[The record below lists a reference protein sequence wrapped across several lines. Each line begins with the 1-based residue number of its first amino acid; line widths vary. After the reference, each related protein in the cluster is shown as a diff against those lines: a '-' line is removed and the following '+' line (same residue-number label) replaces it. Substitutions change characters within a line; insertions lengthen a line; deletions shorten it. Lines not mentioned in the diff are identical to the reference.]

1 MNTPV
6 DVRKYG
12 ETVREQGKASF
23 EEAGKL
29 MRAWV
34 GATDLAYQRLHVQV
48 VQSTEH
54 ARARV
59 DGLQARA
66 KEWQAKRPTRAD
78 IRKQVRE
85 TYDGLAERGEKVIH
99 DLRTRPQ
106 VRLIFAR
113 TEQALKAAEKT
124 VEAAEKK
131 VEEAEHKATGGA
143 QKRATSKAAAR

>member
-48 VQSTEH
+48 VQSREH

-59 DGLQARA
+59 DGLQART
-66 KEWQAKRPTRAD
+66 KEWQAKSPTRAD

-85 TYDGLAERGEKVIH
+85 TYDDLAKRGEKVIH

-106 VRLIFAR
+106 TRLIFTR
-113 TEQALKAAEKT
+113 TEQALK
-124 VEAAEKK
+124 AAEKK
-131 VEEAEHKATGGA
+131 VEEAEHKTTGVA
-143 QKRATSKAAAR
+143 QKRTTPKAVTR

>member
-23 EEAGKL
+23 EEARKL

-34 GATDLAYQRLHVQV
+34 GATDVAYQRLHDQV
-48 VQSTEH
+48 VQSREH
-54 ARARV
+54 A
-59 DGLQARA
+59 LARA
-66 KEWQAKRPTRAD
+66 KKLQAKRPAPAD
-78 IRKQVRE
+78 IRKQVLE
-85 TYDGLAERGEKVIH
+85 TYDDLAERGEKVIH

-106 VRLIFAR
+106 TRLIFTR

-131 VEEAEHKATGGA
+131 VEEAEHKTTGEA
-143 QKRATSKAAAR
+143 KKTTTRKAAAR

>member
-1 MNTPV
+1 MSTPV

-23 EEAGKL
+23 EEARKL

-48 VQSTEH
+48 LESRKH
-54 ARARV
+54 ALARV

-66 KEWQAKRPTRAD
+66 KELQAKSPTPAD
-78 IRKQVRE
+78 IRKQVLA
-85 TYDGLAERGEKVIH
+85 TYDDLAERGEKVIH

-106 VRLIFAR
+106 TRLIFTR
-113 TEQALKAAEKT
+113 TEQALKAAEQK

-131 VEEAEHKATGGA
+131 VEEAEYKTTGGT
-143 QKRATSKAAAR
+143 QKRTTPKAATR

>member
-12 ETVREQGKASF
+12 ETVHEQGKASF
-23 EEAGKL
+23 EEARKL

-34 GATDLAYQRLHVQV
+34 GATDLAYQLLHVQV
-48 VQSTEH
+48 VQSRQH
-54 ARARV
+54 ALSRV

-66 KEWQAKRPTRAD
+66 KKLQAKRPTPEH
-78 IRKQVRE
+78 IGKQVRE
-85 TYDGLAERGEKVIH
+85 TYDDLAERGEKVIH

-106 VRLIFAR
+106 TRLIFTR

-131 VEEAEHKATGGA
+131 VEEAEHKTTGGA
-143 QKRATSKAAAR
+143 QERTTPRAAAR